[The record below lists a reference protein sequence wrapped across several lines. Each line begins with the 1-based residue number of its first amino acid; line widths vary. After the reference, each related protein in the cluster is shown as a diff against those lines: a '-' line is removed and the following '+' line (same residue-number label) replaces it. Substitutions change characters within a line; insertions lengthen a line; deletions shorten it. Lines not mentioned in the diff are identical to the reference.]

1 MDVSPREEPA
11 IERQTGQLPTASV
24 IWLHGLGADGHDFE
38 SLVPELRLPSSP
50 AWRFV
55 FPHAPYRPV
64 TLNGGYV
71 MRAWYDITMSESGFE
86 QKIEHIR
93 ESVGILQGLIE
104 SEMRRGM
111 ASERIVLAGFSQ
123 GAAIALHTG
132 LRYSSRLA
140 GILSLSA
147 PVPYMDNLMTEIHP
161 VNASLPVFVAHGT
174 DDQMIPFEH
183 AQQVIRKM
191 QSHSINVEWHTY
203 AMGHSVATEEIRD
216 IARWLIR
223 IIGEK
228 NESVE
233 TKTV

>member
-1 MDVSPREEPA
+1 MDIMSPREESA
-11 IERQTGQLPTASV
+11 VERQTGQAPTASV

-38 SLVPELRLPSSP
+38 NLVPELRLPASP

-55 FPHAPYRPV
+55 FPHAPHRPV
-64 TLNGGYV
+64 TINGGHV
-71 MRAWYDITMSESGFE
+71 MRAWYDIAMSESGFE

-104 SEMRRGM
+104 SEMQRGM

-147 PVPYMDNLMTEIHP
+147 PVPYLDDLLAEIHP
-161 VNASLPVFVAHGT
+161 ANASVPVFMAHGT
-174 DDQMIPFEH
+174 DDPMIPFEL
-183 AQQVIRKM
+183 AQQAIGRM
-191 QSHSINVEWHTY
+191 QSRGLSLEWRTY
-203 AMGHSVATEEIRD
+203 AMGHSVAPEEIRD
-216 IARWLIR
+216 IARWLAR
-223 IIGEK
+223 VTG
-228 NESVE
+228 N
-233 TKTV
+233 TDG